1 MYELKRQVSELLRA
15 QLGSFPF
22 HNLGQLLDKEPIN
35 GGTCFDHAIKLR
47 SELNRMG
54 LKAKLHEAEVCMTG
68 DKTHRLVRVDIKNE
82 VSFLDTGTG
91 WPTVY
96 QANVGGVGHQFITAG
111 IRFRIIGELGK
122 LLVQRHDGRKWR
134 NMNRISLAPQNE
146 ELILAKLPNR
156 YLQALPY
163 SNELRFCWLHNHKF
177 YRISGFNLSLYE
189 PGGIS
194 EEKNLTPT
202 ELLGYVYDFFPELT
216 VDLKVYLESIN

>member
-1 MYELKRQVSELLRA
+1 MCELYRQISELLRT
-15 QLGSFPF
+15 QLESFPF

-54 LKAKLHEAEVCMTG
+54 LEAKLHEAEVCMTG

-96 QANVGGVGHQFITAG
+96 QANVGEVGHQVITAG
-111 IRFRIIGELGK
+111 IRFRIIGELDK

-134 NMNRISLAPQNE
+134 NMNRISLAAQNE

-156 YLQALPY
+156 YYQPLPY

-177 YRISGFNLSLYE
+177 HRISGFKLSLYE
-189 PGGIS
+189 PGGNCQ
-194 EEKNLTPT
+194 EKNLTPT
-202 ELLGYVYDFFPELT
+202 ELLGYVHDFFPELT